1 MENMTSLEIAVYIVF
16 ISTNCII
23 SWQWAKHGFWEV
35 GIQIPPNTKA
45 IGAVIIGVITFLMA
59 GFAEHKGYLSL
70 SLMREENMLKGLA
83 IIIGSPMLLFLAAR
97 YVILPKGLPEYNR
110 AKNRTFFW
118 TTKNYRP
125 GVKQEKE
132 ANLLAQ
138 FPMAQK
144 ALNFF
149 QRSIYLQKK
158 GSRSGKITRSFT
170 IDEEQVGWDGS
181 MQLPCSNCG
190 FRVKVPINARQGS
203 GICTMCNSGLGFK
216 VIDDNVY
223 ITAFGN
229 KIRREI
235 TSSNKHNIAVIY
247 EEMALLL
254 RMMNKFDEAI
264 SALDKAEEMINEI
277 LGSAKKNK
285 NYLTTKSLILFRKAE
300 IAHTTGDKTG
310 AKCLY
315 LKSLDIDNCIGDCKE
330 RSLTERLLSEVS

>member
-1 MENMTSLEIAVYIVF
+1 MENMTFLEVAVYAVL

-23 SWQWAKHGFWEV
+23 TWQWAKHGFWEV

-45 IGAVIIGVITFLMA
+45 IGAVVIGVITLFIA
-59 GFAEHKGYLSL
+59 GFAEQKGYFSL
-70 SLMREENMLKGLA
+70 SLIKEENMLKGLA

-125 GVKQEKE
+125 GVKKGKE
-132 ANLLAQ
+132 ADLLAQ
-138 FPMAQK
+138 FPIAQK
-144 ALNFF
+144 ALSFF
-149 QRSIYLQKK
+149 QRSIDLQKK
-158 GSRSGKITRSFT
+158 GSRSGKITKSFK
-170 IDEEQVGWDGS
+170 IDEEQVGWNDA
-181 MQLPCSNCG
+181 MQLPCPNCG
-190 FRVKVPINARQGS
+190 FPVKTPINAGQGS

-229 KIRREI
+229 KIRREV
-235 TSSNKHNIAVIY
+235 TSSNKHNIAVAY

-277 LGSAKKNK
+277 LGGAKKNK

-300 IAHTTGDKTG
+300 VAQTTGDKTE
-310 AKCLY
+310 AKRLY
-315 LKSLDIDNCIGDCKE
+315 LQSLDIDNRIGDYKE